1 MYETYYTVLDGAGN
15 EVCGADTLAD
25 LVRVLSGCAAAERA
39 EAERRRAAEQSGAVG
54 RAKPECYGSVW
65 SEFYGEGV

>member
-25 LVRVLSGCAAAERA
+25 LLRVLRGCAAAERA
-39 EAERRRAAEQSGAVG
+39 EAERRRLAERPASADG
-54 RAKPECYGSVW
+54 YGSVW